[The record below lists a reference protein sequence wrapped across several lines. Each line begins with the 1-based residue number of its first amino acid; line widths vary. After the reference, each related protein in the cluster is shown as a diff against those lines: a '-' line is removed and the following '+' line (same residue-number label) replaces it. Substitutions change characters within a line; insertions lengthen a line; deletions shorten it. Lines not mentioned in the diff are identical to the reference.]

1 MFFSL
6 SGGQLLPRRFAGL
19 MAVLTVAAP
28 CAAVGLKLAAPI
40 DPAPG
45 GPRGEALWRIVDG
58 GCNHGAAAIAGLRCV
73 PARGYAVMKDRCGP
87 SHYLLLP
94 LARRTGIESPE
105 LQRADEPNYFQDAW
119 DERGVVAVAAPGSGQ
134 SDDEIGLAINARLAR
149 GQSQLHIHI
158 DWVRP
163 EVRAALRAAGQTD
176 SLPSTLELQGHAYR
190 LLHVG
195 HLDPSPFR
203 TVAAA
208 LGDAGAER
216 GFESIAVI
224 ADGGSGF
231 YVLGGRVDP
240 LHLDFGHAEDL
251 LIPRACGG

>member
-1 MFFSL
+1 MLSTL
-6 SGGQLLPRRFAGL
+6 SGGRLLLRRFAGL
-19 MAVLTVAAP
+19 MAALTVVAP
-28 CAAVGLKLAAPI
+28 CAARTAPI

-58 GCNHGAAAIAGLRCV
+58 GCNHGAADIAGLHCV

-87 SHYLLLP
+87 THYLLLP

-105 LQRADEPNYFQDAW
+105 LLRADEPNYFQDAW
-119 DERGVVAVAAPGSGQ
+119 DERGVVAAAAPGSGP
-134 SDDEIGLAINARLAR
+134 SDDEIGLAVNSHLAR

-158 DWVRP
+158 DRVRP
-163 EVRAALRAAGQTD
+163 EVRAALLAAGRTD
-176 SLPSTLELQGHAYR
+176 PLPSTLELEGHAYR

-208 LGDAGAER
+208 LGETGAGR

-224 ADGGSGF
+224 GDGGSGF
-231 YVLGGRVDP
+231 YVLGGRADP

-251 LIPRACGG
+251 LIPRTCGR